1 MFVIAYNM
9 GEWREIGTILK
20 LSRAGNAVWAAT
32 FALTVLADL
41 TVAVE
46 VGIALAAL
54 LCIHRVPRTTTVS
67 TATPGI
73 SGTDTLPT

>member
-1 MFVIAYNM
+1 M
-9 GEWREIGTILK
+9 ILK
-20 LSRAGNAVWAAT
+20 LSRAANA
-32 FALTVLADL
+32 VLADL

-46 VGIALAAL
+46 VGIVLAAL
-54 LCIHRVPRTTTVS
+54 LCIHRVPRTITVS